1 MDHLM
6 SSATLLLTVIGI
18 LFGVWYPEIAKLLE
32 EEIPRFR
39 EDRQDIRRR
48 VKLALNTKAYP
59 LTISAL
65 LLALIFLP
73 DSLKLCSVSAKALRA
88 LGWRVYW
95 EKYDAISTTFVV
107 ANGMMFL
114 FAVLMVY
121 LTVRLVKKLKE
132 IQSKKAR

>member
-18 LFGVWYPEIAKLLE
+18 LFGVWYPEIAKILE

-48 VKLALNTKAYP
+48 VKLVLNTKAYP

-88 LGWRVYW
+88 LGWRAYW

-132 IQSKKAR
+132 IQSEKAR